1 MALSG
6 PSRHQ
11 PEHSTELAPQALSGG
26 FVRPHSTQLPWHSS
40 TWLWASC
47 SPAAGSCHHP
57 GVPMQS
63 QTSWLQ
69 KSEAGDRDRLC
80 CRRAVLQKGYAA
92 EGLC

>member
-40 TWLWASC
+40 TWLLGIVQPS
-47 SPAAGSCHHP
+47 
-57 GVPMQS
+57 
-63 QTSWLQ
+63 SWILP
-69 KSEAGDRDRLC
+69 SSWGPYAEPDLM
-80 CRRAVLQKGYAA
+80 AA
-92 EGLC
+92 EE